1 MLERGAYSSLGLTDP
16 RRVYVQPL
24 LREESIGVRRD
35 ACGRALDLLGATA
48 PVMAQVQTVV
58 EYGAKMKWD
67 YDEYSSFFVTSFSDE
82 IARWRQALST
92 IAAG

>member
-1 MLERGAYSSLGLTDP
+1 MCSHFFAKKVSASAATLAVVLWT
-16 RRVYVQPL
+16 V
-24 LREESIGVRRD
+24 
-35 ACGRALDLLGATA
+35 LGATA